1 MRVLLCV
8 WQRNDDEAVVDR
20 GGTRSQQRANFEQED
35 FEGTKSI
42 KQQMDAAAAPESTH
56 SAFLFTDFFLLV
68 KDKSRVGGRNCGGAE
83 FASAMITQKNTDDQN
98 KDTNSVQLKVTKGQE
113 LYPSTYADIEGNEQ
127 LYNLNSC
134 LSFWQ

>member
-1 MRVLLCV
+1 MRRWLTGEEHGPNREPTLSRKILKVPKASSSKWMLLLLLSPPTLLSSL
-8 WQRNDDEAVVDR
+8 Q
-20 GGTRSQQRANFEQED
+20 
-35 FEGTKSI
+35 I
-42 KQQMDAAAAPESTH
+42 
-56 SAFLFTDFFLLV
+56 FFLLV